1 MTKTLWLKN
10 PVLFCYRCCLICSR
24 IPTLFSI
31 NSHKILDPLHLPS
44 PPSSPGATCLHL
56 AAAHGRT
63 TAVEVLLRAGLVR
76 CTLTLLARVVRS
88 ACQCVLKWLYCAYN
102 IRAVVHVHMMRFNN
116 RISFLRP
123 TSVLSQYVHTYVRIT
138 LAPSIASGNCL
149 HVRHISS
156 GLTMVPC
163 GCCVGKWRGSS
174 MLDYT
179 VDAHSSLRCFLPLTV

>member
-1 MTKTLWLKN
+1 MVEKSC
-10 PVLFCYRCCLICSR
+10 VVCYWCCLICSR

-31 NSHKILDPLHLPS
+31 NSHKILDPPHLPS

-76 CTLTLLARVVRS
+76 CTLTLLACVVRS
-88 ACQCVLKWLYCAYN
+88 ACQCVLKWLYRAYN

-123 TSVLSQYVHTYVRIT
+123 TSVLSQYVHTYVRT
-138 LAPSIASGNCL
+138 YTTGTSHSIRQLSTCI
-149 HVRHISS
+149 VRHIS
-156 GLTMVPC
+156 V
-163 GCCVGKWRGSS
+163 
-174 MLDYT
+174 
-179 VDAHSSLRCFLPLTV
+179 A

>member
-1 MTKTLWLKN
+1 M
-10 PVLFCYRCCLICSR
+10 
-24 IPTLFSI
+24 
-31 NSHKILDPLHLPS
+31 
-44 PPSSPGATCLHL
+44 
-56 AAAHGRT
+56 
-63 TAVEVLLRAGLVR
+63 EVLLRAGLVR

-88 ACQCVLKWLYCAYN
+88 ACQCVLKWLYRPYN

-123 TSVLSQYVHTYVRIT
+123 TSVLSQYVHTHVRTYTTGTIH
-138 LAPSIASGNCL
+138 SIGQLSTCI
-149 HVRHISS
+149 VRHISS

-179 VDAHSSLRCFLPLTV
+179 VNAQSILRCFLALIV